1 MTTLF
6 GIRNDNTFLVIKN
19 GGESRAPAALALIE
33 QVDGQHD
40 CVACDLEALRA

>member
-19 GGESRAPAALALIE
+19 GESRDPAALALIE

>member
-6 GIRNDNTFLVIKN
+6 GIRNDYTFLAIKN
-19 GGESRAPAALALIE
+19 GGESREPAGLALIE